1 MERIIEME
9 LGLTIEPITDLQREL
24 DVDAFLKRD
33 FSGIVVDLECFMD
46 ERFRNRFRFSLAHE
60 IGHLALHR
68 DLFDE
73 YPINSIEEWKYFITG
88 IPEEQYKYIEYQANE
103 FAGRLLIPRNVL
115 VEEIGKCLGLIEDPQ
130 LIYYLHKDPAAVLS
144 RISPR
149 ISRIFG
155 VSDEV
160 IQRRAEREEIWPN
173 RIIISETGRASLTK
187 ED

>member
-1 MERIIEME
+1 M
-9 LGLTIEPITDLQREL
+9 
-24 DVDAFLKRD
+24 
-33 FSGIVVDLECFMD
+33 
-46 ERFRNRFRFSLAHE
+46 
-60 IGHLALHR
+60 
-68 DLFDE
+68 
-73 YPINSIEEWKYFITG
+73 
-88 IPEEQYKYIEYQANE
+88 
-103 FAGRLLIPRNVL
+103 
-115 VEEIGKCLGLIEDPQ
+115 EEIGKCLGLIEDPQ
-130 LIYYLHKDPAAVLS
+130 LIDYLHKDPAAVLS